1 MIKMEANNLTS
12 TLINRGLLNALEFA
26 DFFIENFERHR
37 FNKNM
42 CFFEKWI
49 EERVTTLCQ
58 ENNIS
63 ASKEEIKK
71 TRMYI
76 IAQIV
81 K

>member
-1 MIKMEANNLTS
+1 MEENKLTS
-12 TLINRGLLNALEFA
+12 TLIEKGLLNILEYA
-26 DFFIENFERHR
+26 DFFIENFESSKYR
-37 FNKNM
+37 FNENM
-42 CFFEKWI
+42 CFLEKWI
-49 EERVTTLCQ
+49 EERVATLCQ

-63 ASKEEIKK
+63 ASKEEIER

>member
-1 MIKMEANNLTS
+1 MEENKLTL
-12 TLINRGLLNALEFA
+12 TLMEKGLLNILEYA
-26 DFFIENFERHR
+26 DFFIENFESPKYR
-37 FNKNM
+37 FNENM
-42 CFFEKWI
+42 SFFAKWI
-49 EERVTTLCQ
+49 DERVTAICK

-63 ASKEEIKK
+63 ASKEEIEK

>member
-1 MIKMEANNLTS
+1 MKENKLTS
-12 TLINRGLLNALEFA
+12 TLIEKGLLNILEYA
-26 DFFIENFERHR
+26 DFFIENFERYR

-49 EERVTTLCQ
+49 EERVAALCQ

-63 ASKEEIKK
+63 ASKEEIEK